1 MASIG
6 PVGNTIYV
14 NQQTAAVAGDKNALL
29 NRVELQNLAAAEAVN
44 SKQKEVEEVRPT
56 EENHKI
62 DEDREHTKQEAEE
75 ENPKEHDTEDSE
87 QEEPKDQNEPQRL
100 LDIKV

>member
-6 PVGNTIYV
+6 PVGNAIYV
-14 NQQTAAVAGDKNALL
+14 NQQTASVAGDKNAAL
-29 NRVELQNLAAAEAVN
+29 NRFELQNLAAAEAAN
-44 SKQKEVEEVRPT
+44 TKQKEVEEVRPT
-56 EENHKI
+56 EENHKV

-75 ENPKEHDTEDSE
+75 ENPKEREGKKDEEEDDV
-87 QEEPKDQNEPQRL
+87 PPLPLHR